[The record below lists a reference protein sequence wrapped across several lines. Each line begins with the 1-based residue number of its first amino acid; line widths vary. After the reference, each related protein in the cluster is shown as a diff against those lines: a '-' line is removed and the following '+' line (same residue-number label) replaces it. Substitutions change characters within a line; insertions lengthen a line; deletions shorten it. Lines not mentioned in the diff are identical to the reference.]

1 MSNEETFVFGVEQEE
16 AGERIDRF
24 VAENR
29 EELSR
34 SQVQKLI
41 SEGAVLVNG
50 GAVKSNYK
58 VRGGDLVSVSIPE
71 PEELQVEAED
81 IPLDILYEDGDLIVV
96 NKPQGMVV
104 HPAPGHHSGTLVNA
118 LLYHCQGQLSGI
130 NGMLRPGI
138 VHRIDRD
145 TSGVLMV
152 AKSDVAHR
160 GLAAQLAD
168 HSITRKYH
176 AIACNNIKEDTLTID
191 RPLARNPKD
200 RKKMAIVPGG
210 RRAVTH
216 IRVLERFGRY
226 CLVEAQLETGRTHQ
240 IRVHLSSIGHP
251 LLGDTVYGSE
261 KQPFS
266 LQGQVLHASVL
277 GFVHP
282 VTGEYMEFEAPLPPY
297 FEALLQKL
305 RQKA

>member
-1 MSNEETFVFGVEQEE
+1 MKEAETFVFGVEKDQ

-24 VAENR
+24 VAESR

-41 SEGAVLVNG
+41 GDGAVVVNG
-50 GAVKSNYK
+50 SPVKSNYK
-58 VRGGDLVSVSIPE
+58 LREGDLVTVCVPK

-81 IPLDILYEDGDLIVV
+81 IPLDVLYEDEHLIVI

-104 HPAPGHHSGTLVNA
+104 HPAPGHSSGTLVNA
-118 LLYHCQGQLSGI
+118 LLFHCQGQLSGI

-145 TSGVLMV
+145 TSGVLV
-152 AKSDVAHR
+152 AAKSDLAHR
-160 GLAAQLAD
+160 SLAAQLAD
-168 HSITRKYH
+168 HSITRKYW
-176 AIACNNIKEDTLTID
+176 AVAMNNIKEDTLTID
-191 RPLARNPKD
+191 RPLGRNSKD

-216 IRVLERFGRY
+216 IRVLERLGRF

-251 LLGDTVYGSE
+251 LLGDVVYGSE

-266 LQGQVLHASVL
+266 LQGQVLHAKVL
-277 GFVHP
+277 GFLHP
-282 VTGEYMEFEAPLPPY
+282 ATGEYMEFETPLPPY